1 VSPARR
7 GAEATEQTFSYL
19 RSTTGSRAQTKVLLS
34 THSLHAHYPY
44 SSPTSPTP
52 TMDLNTF
59 VLPPPPPPVQQP
71 PQQEQP
77 PATAEDMMAFINDLQ
92 ARQKHLE
99 DQLQLANQRL
109 QQQSN
114 WVPPPPPGPP
124 PQPPT
129 PPRGPPPPPPPR
141 SPLRPP
147 PVTKRPKFAVPPKFT
162 GKMANALEEF
172 WAVFEADFGD
182 PDRRSTKIMKLR
194 TMVQGSR
201 TMDEHV
207 QDFKKVARSSGYLGV
222 ALVEE
227 FKRSIH
233 KAIREK
239 LCNAE
244 TPPVTITEWYTRA
257 TASDRQWRRT
267 KAEEQLYA
275 PHGASPKKPAT
286 TTTAPAAPQQNRY
299 NSWRPQGGN
308 PAPAPQAPPAPPAP
322 RDPNAMDVDRN
333 RRGPLIC
340 YKCKRPGHMA
350 RDCKS
355 RMDVCNMTYDD
366 IFAYCQEK
374 MNEQKN
380 REDFP
385 TGGQ

>member
-1 VSPARR
+1 MTDALPFLHSCQLYIKGRPEEFSDDRTTIYWICSFMQE
-7 GAEATEQTFSYL
+7 GAAVEWRDNLIEAGEAGEQ
-19 RSTTGSRAQTKVLLS
+19 A
-34 THSLHAHYPY
+34 P
-44 SSPTSPTP
+44 
-52 TMDLNTF
+52 NT
-59 VLPPPPPPVQQP
+59 
-71 PQQEQP
+71 
-77 PATAEDMMAFINDLQ
+77 
-92 ARQKHLE
+92 
-99 DQLQLANQRL
+99 
-109 QQQSN
+109 
-114 WVPPPPPGPP
+114 
-124 PQPPT
+124 
-129 PPRGPPPPPPPR
+129 
-141 SPLRPP
+141 
-147 PVTKRPKFAVPPKFT
+147 
-162 GKMANALEEF
+162 LEEF

-286 TTTAPAAPQQNRY
+286 TTTALAAPQQNRY

-308 PAPAPQAPPAPPAP
+308 PAPALQVPPAPPAP
-322 RDPNAMDVDRN
+322 RDPNAMDID
-333 RRGPLIC
+333 
-340 YKCKRPGHMA
+340 
-350 RDCKS
+350 
-355 RMDVCNMTYDD
+355 
-366 IFAYCQEK
+366 
-374 MNEQKN
+374 
-380 REDFP
+380 
-385 TGGQ
+385 